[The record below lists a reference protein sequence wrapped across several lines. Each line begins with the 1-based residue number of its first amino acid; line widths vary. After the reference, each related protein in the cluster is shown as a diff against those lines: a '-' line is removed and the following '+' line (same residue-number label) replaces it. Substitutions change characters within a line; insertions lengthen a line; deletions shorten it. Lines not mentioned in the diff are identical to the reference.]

1 MESAKRRAPTARP
14 VVHQGVRYEQL
25 RRPAEQGFAQS
36 GGVLAAT
43 DVASGKQL
51 WVTQLFKTE
60 FDPKEEKDAQ
70 EVYVNQLVFDAKAG
84 LLMATDERMRRWRI
98 NPADGSAEL
107 IGSARPVK

>member
-14 VVHQGVRYEQL
+14 VVHQGVRCEQL
-25 RRPAEQGFAQS
+25 SRPAEQGFSQS

-60 FDPKEEKDAQ
+60 FDPKEETDAQ
-70 EVYVNQLVFDAKAG
+70 EVYVSQLVFDAMAG
-84 LLMATDERMRRWRI
+84 VLLATDERQRRWRI
-98 NPADGSAEL
+98 NPVVGNAEL
-107 IGSARPVK
+107 MGNARPVK